1 MQHVP
6 VVFSLHFAG
15 MGYGTDMHNL
25 SLSIY
30 GNYANYRI
38 TVCSQDTN
46 WLFQLDMCRYPKP
59 V

>member
-1 MQHVP
+1 MCATIKLQHVP

-15 MGYGTDMHNL
+15 MGYGTDMHYL

-38 TVCSQDTN
+38 TLTVCSQDTN
-46 WLFQLDMCRYPKP
+46 
-59 V
+59 